1 LGKPY
6 VVHPDATRVF
16 YGDYSVSCFR
26 SRTPLYIQTFL
37 ELYAQEGLIGVQSY
51 QWADWKFYAG
61 DTNAPAVYSPIVYT
75 NLEGSG
81 A

>member
-1 LGKPY
+1 

-16 YGDYSVSCFR
+16 YGDFSVGCFR
-26 SRTPLYIQTFL
+26 SRTPLFIQTFL

-51 QWADWKFYAG
+51 QWADWKFFASG
-61 DTNAPAVYSPIVYT
+61 ANATYQPVVYT
-75 NLEGSG
+75 NLNGSG